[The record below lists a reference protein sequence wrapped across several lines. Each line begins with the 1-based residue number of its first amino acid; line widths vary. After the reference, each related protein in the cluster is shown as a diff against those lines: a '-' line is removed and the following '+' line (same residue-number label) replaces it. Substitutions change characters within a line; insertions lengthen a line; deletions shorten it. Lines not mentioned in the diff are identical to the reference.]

1 MRLGRLRVLWMWWV
15 HRMLG
20 VLRMFGVLRMWGV
33 HRMYRRY
40 LAPVSLR

>member
-1 MRLGRLRVLWMWWV
+1 MWWV